1 MGGDLNTA
9 QMWGA
14 VEPVVR
20 KYYGLGAKGKK
31 EKVFPKIFDVSKG
44 KEAVRH
50 SMEFGG
56 PGQLSLKNENSP
68 ITQMSVTQGP
78 NKSWNYGVYAGQIT
92 MSYEL
97 ARDVKYQAIKTVAGS
112 LGRATRL
119 TPEYLA
125 AQFIDRSFNTGFP
138 ATADA
143 KPLCSTTHLIVG
155 TNASSGVNALAT
167 AAAMAEASAEDMRT
181 QVMTQLGPD
190 GMISPVMIEK
200 WLVPA
205 ALAVTAEKLSRTTKT
220 IGSANN
226 DVSVIEGTDYIV
238 NPFLTSATK
247 WYGLT
252 DADNGLFW
260 EWDQEAQFMEDNS
273 VTTLQKVY
281 VAFMR
286 MRWGCD
292 DWRAIFGSNAT

>member
-1 MGGDLNTA
+1 MADLNTS
-9 QMWGA
+9 QLWGA

-20 KYYGLGAKGKK
+20 HYYGLEAEKK
-31 EKVFPKIFDVSKG
+31 DKSVFDKIFDVSTG

-56 PGQLSLKNENSP
+56 PGQLQLKNENAP
-68 ITQMSVTQGP
+68 MQAMSITQGP

-97 ARDVKYQAIKTVAGS
+97 ARDVKYRAIKTVAGS

-138 ATADA
+138 ATADG

-155 TNASSGVNALAT
+155 TNSSTGVNALAT

-181 QVMTQLGPD
+181 QVMTTLGPD
-190 GMISPVMIEK
+190 GMMAPVMIEK

-205 ALAVTAEKLSRTTKT
+205 ALAVTAEKLSRTKNQVGT
-220 IGSANN
+220 ANN
-226 DVSVIEGTDYIV
+226 TVSVINGTDYIV
-238 NPFLTSATK
+238 NPFLTSNTK

-252 DADNGLFW
+252 DATDNGLFW
-260 EWDQEAQFMEDNS
+260 EWDQKAQFMEDNAIT
-273 VTTLQKVY
+273 VLQRVY

-292 DWRAIFGSNAT
+292 NWRAIFGSNAT